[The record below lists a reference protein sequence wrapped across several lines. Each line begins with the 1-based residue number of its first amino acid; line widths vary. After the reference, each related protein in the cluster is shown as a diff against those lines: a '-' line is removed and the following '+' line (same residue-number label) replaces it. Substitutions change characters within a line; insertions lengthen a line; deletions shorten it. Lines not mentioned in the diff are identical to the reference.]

1 MTKTTVCAAPLR
13 CLVLG
18 VDKAETLTS
27 ISTVLLALTK
37 LQSEGEWIKSLFDL
51 PGAKGSVTEGPDV
64 VNITLWSVPPNKFF
78 SNESQG
84 TQKSMKI
91 DRGNMKRL
99 AEVGVESS
107 LIKDTEP
114 W

>member
-1 MTKTTVCAAPLR
+1 VPLLLLPPFGCFVYCR
-13 CLVLG
+13 T
-18 VDKAETLTS
+18 DKPETLTS

-51 PGAKGSVTEGPDV
+51 PGDKGSVTEGPDV
-64 VNITLWSVPPNKFF
+64 VNITLWSVPSSKFF
-78 SNESQG
+78 SNLSQG
-84 TQKSMKI
+84 TQKSMRI
-91 DRGNMKRL
+91 DRGNMKML

-107 LIKDTEP
+107 LIQDTEP